1 MIRGQANQR
10 ASQKKRLP
18 STDSFLEAL
27 RNLGGGVVDSA
38 VNDLAKGIPQEA
50 ANQILGKK
58 SGELKAGEEIDFK
71 KLINKEERIETL
83 PTSFSQDFL
92 DIRHQERII
101 WRQEEEKVHLQIAAI
116 LEELKK
122 LAAATKNLAKET
134 KVANEQV
141 PASPGEYHIS
151 FFEKF
156 RQTLILIR
164 KRVEDSASWLA
175 AFNQRAKKR
184 NFYWAQVRKA
194 GTKFMLSQER
204 YMATQ
209 VG

>member
-1 MIRGQANQR
+1 MVKGPVSQKSN
-10 ASQKKRLP
+10 QKKRLP

-27 RNLGGGVVDSA
+27 RNLGAGVVDSA
-38 VNDLAKGIPQEA
+38 ANDVVKGIPQEA
-50 ANQILGKK
+50 LNQITGKK
-58 SGELKAGEEIDFK
+58 SGELKPGEELNFK
-71 KLINKEERIETL
+71 KLTTEKKTEAF
-83 PTSFSQDFL
+83 PTSFTQDFL
-92 DIRHQERII
+92 DIRRQERII
-101 WRQEEEKVHLQIAAI
+101 WKQEEEKVRLQIAAI

-122 LAAATKNLAKET
+122 LASATQNLAKEA
-134 KVANEQV
+134 KVASEQV
-141 PASPGEYHIS
+141 PVSPGEYHVS
-151 FFEKF
+151 FFEKL

-164 KRVEDSASWLA
+164 KRVENSATWLA
-175 AFNQRAKKR
+175 AFNQRAKRR

>member
-1 MIRGQANQR
+1 MIRGPVSQKGN
-10 ASQKKRLP
+10 QKKRLP

-27 RNLGGGVVDSA
+27 RNLGGGIADSA
-38 VNDLAKGIPQEA
+38 VNDVAKGITQEA
-50 ANQILGKK
+50 VSQIVGKK
-58 SGELKAGEEIDFK
+58 SGELKAGEELDFNNLTTEK
-71 KLINKEERIETL
+71 VETL
-83 PTSFSQDFL
+83 PKTFSQDFL
-92 DIRHQERII
+92 DINRQERII
-101 WRQEEEKVHLQIAAI
+101 WKQEEEKVRLQIAAI

-141 PASPGEYHIS
+141 PAIPGEYHIS
-151 FFEKF
+151 FFEKL

>member
-1 MIRGQANQR
+1 MVKGPVSQKSN
-10 ASQKKRLP
+10 QKKRLP

-27 RNLGGGVVDSA
+27 RNLGAGVFDSA
-38 VNDLAKGIPQEA
+38 VDDIVKGIPQEA
-50 ANQILGKK
+50 INQFIGKK
-58 SGELKAGEEIDFK
+58 SGELKAGEELEFK
-71 KLINKEERIETL
+71 KLTTEEKVEIF
-83 PTSFSQDFL
+83 PTSFYQDFL
-92 DIRHQERII
+92 DIRRQERII
-101 WRQEEEKVHLQIAAI
+101 WRQEEEKVRLQIAAI

-122 LAAATKNLAKET
+122 LASATQNLAKEA
-134 KVANEQV
+134 KVASEQV
-141 PASPGEYHIS
+141 PVNPGEYHVS
-151 FFEKF
+151 FFEKL

-164 KRVEDSASWLA
+164 KRVENSATWLA
-175 AFNQRAKKR
+175 AFNQRAKRR

>member
-1 MIRGQANQR
+1 MIRGQANQKVN
-10 ASQKKRLP
+10 QKKKLP

-38 VNDLAKGIPQEA
+38 VNDLVKGIPQEA
-50 ANQILGKK
+50 VSQIMGKK
-58 SGELKAGEEIDFK
+58 SGELKAGEELDFK
-71 KLINKEERIETL
+71 KLASEKKIETF
-83 PTSFSQDFL
+83 PASFSQDFL
-92 DIRHQERII
+92 DIRRQERII

-122 LAAATKNLAKET
+122 LAAATKNLAKE
-134 KVANEQV
+134 VEIAAEQV
-141 PASPGEYHIS
+141 PAQPGSYHLS
-151 FFEKF
+151 FFEKL

-164 KRVEDSASWLA
+164 KRVENASTWLA
-175 AFNQRAKKR
+175 AFNQRAKRR

>member
-1 MIRGQANQR
+1 MVKGLATQKIN
-10 ASQKKRLP
+10 SKKRPL

-38 VNDLAKGIPQEA
+38 TNDVVKGIPQEA
-50 ANQILGKK
+50 LNQITGKK
-58 SGELKAGEEIDFK
+58 SGELKAGEELDFR
-71 KLINKEERIETL
+71 KLVTEEKVEIF
-83 PTSFSQDFL
+83 PSSFTQDFL
-92 DIRHQERII
+92 DIRHQERTI
-101 WRQEEEKVHLQIAAI
+101 WKQEEEKVQLQIAAI

-122 LAAATKNLAKET
+122 LVLATKNLAKEA
-134 KVANEQV
+134 KVTSEQAPV
-141 PASPGEYHIS
+141 NPGEYHIS
-151 FFEKF
+151 FFEKL

-164 KRVEDSASWLA
+164 KRIENSATWLA
-175 AFNQRAKKR
+175 AFNQRVKRR

>member
-1 MIRGQANQR
+1 MIRGQANQK
-10 ASQKKRLP
+10 ANQKKKLP

-38 VNDLAKGIPQEA
+38 VNDMVKGIPHEA
-50 ANQILGKK
+50 LNQIRGKRA
-58 SGELKAGEEIDFK
+58 GELKAGQEIDLK
-71 KLINKEERIETL
+71 KLATEEKTETL

-101 WRQEEEKVHLQIAAI
+101 WRQEEEKVRLQIAAI

-151 FFEKF
+151 FFEKL

-194 GTKFMLSQER
+194 GTKFMLSHER